1 MRSATSLFY
10 CHGMETDVIFF
21 SRQVISDYQ
30 LFAMLGLFI
39 SIDLLILMVWE
50 IIDPLYA
57 SKYYSEREVCKTEMS
72 LNSISHTF

>member
-1 MRSATSLFY
+1 MTTV
-10 CHGMETDVIFF
+10 EIVVIFF
-21 SRQVISDYQ
+21 FRQVISDYQ

-57 SKYYSEREVCKTEMS
+57 SKYYSEREVCKTEIP
-72 LNSISHTF
+72 LNSFS